1 MKKTI
6 LVIDCVY
13 DFINGSLACQHSE
26 EAVQNIIKYIN
37 AHQEDQVIYVREVHP
52 ANHCS
57 FSEQG
62 GMWPAHAVEGTRGCE
77 LHADFLCKIE
87 DTQQRPNDKNVFIK
101 GKNPEVEEYS
111 GYEGKNSYGECL
123 VKNLSKEIVIA
134 GIATEYCV
142 LNTLNDLVANGFRI
156 TLLEEGLGCVEEEG
170 HKKTIQDLKVRKINI
185 I

>member
-13 DFINGSLACQHSE
+13 DFIDGSLACQHSE

-37 AHQEDQVIYVREVHP
+37 AHQEDEVLYVREVHP

-57 FSEQG
+57 FGEQG
-62 GMWPAHAVEGTRGCE
+62 GIWPSHAVIGTRGAE
-77 LHADFLCKIE
+77 LHQDFFSKIE
-87 DTQQRPNDKNVFIK
+87 DSKKRPNDNNVFIK
-101 GKNPEVEEYS
+101 GQKPDVEEYS
-111 GYEGKNSYGECL
+111 GYEGKNVKGESL
-123 VKNLSKEIVIA
+123 EVYLNKEIIVT

-142 LNTLNDLVANGFRI
+142 LNTLNELVSNGFDI
-156 TLLEEGLGCVEEEG
+156 TLLEEGLGYVEEEG
-170 HKKTIQDLKVRKINI
+170 HKQTIQELRVRQLNI